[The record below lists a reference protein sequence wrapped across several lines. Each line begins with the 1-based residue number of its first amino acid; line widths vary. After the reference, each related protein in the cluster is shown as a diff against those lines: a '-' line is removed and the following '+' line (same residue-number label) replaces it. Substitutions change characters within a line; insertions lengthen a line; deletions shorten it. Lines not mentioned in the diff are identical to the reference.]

1 LCANCT
7 RDRGCSEHPVFPA
20 PSDFKGANEIQTSGD
35 QRRENAASYSVVIVR
50 EGGRSSIPEMPVI
63 ESMSRS
69 VLDTPPSRGTTSS
82 FVAHDLDD
90 PTEDHPSCESPWTKE
105 NNPAS
110 QYAY

>member
-1 LCANCT
+1 
-7 RDRGCSEHPVFPA
+7 
-20 PSDFKGANEIQTSGD
+20 
-35 QRRENAASYSVVIVR
+35 
-50 EGGRSSIPEMPVI
+50 MPVI
-63 ESMSRS
+63 EPMSRS